1 MDKKT
6 PIPPPALCSPSDEQE
21 LFGNQAPFASVG
33 TSHPPTVPGPSHP
46 QQHFNSDH
54 IPQDA
59 PPMYTEQPHVY
70 PEQPVAQPASPSG
83 YAPLLSP
90 QPQPYYSGQP
100 SYGAIPPNPQYTPN
114 HQGYRPIRQ
123 QGNDDSSSEDE
134 HDRQAHR
141 KHRRKKRK
149 SKCRKCCCWTII
161 LILLFTWFP
170 SIAIFSND
178 TCSIDKAHGKIF
190 ESLSV
195 KPSSSLDT
203 RLEIDE
209 NILGEV
215 VVMQSPDWMQ
225 SDVQTRLRLQGSSKR
240 VVDAVDIG
248 IDNNKT
254 THTASISV
262 YLKAGSP
269 SESRQILK
277 GECLKAYVEIIYP
290 RSVPGTGS
298 LDITTT
304 AGTITVKLDK
314 PEATFRS
321 IALSSTLGD
330 ITLDGVHVQK
340 RTSVRAVKGNVSGMI
355 KTTGEVDIEVE
366 KGTINLSVD
375 DAPNIHGWDRSTLDV
390 KLSTVHG
397 TVDLKQVR
405 RFQGHFLLT
414 TRVGNLEFRPSSRY
428 EDLVHRTS
436 NSGRQIAGWISKN
449 GKEPVSLLPRIELK
463 TVAGNLKATIQDP
476 PSKE

>member
-1 MDKKT
+1 
-6 PIPPPALCSPSDEQE
+6 
-21 LFGNQAPFASVG
+21 
-33 TSHPPTVPGPSHP
+33 
-46 QQHFNSDH
+46 
-54 IPQDA
+54 
-59 PPMYTEQPHVY
+59 
-70 PEQPVAQPASPSG
+70 
-83 YAPLLSP
+83 
-90 QPQPYYSGQP
+90 
-100 SYGAIPPNPQYTPN
+100 
-114 HQGYRPIRQ
+114 
-123 QGNDDSSSEDE
+123 
-134 HDRQAHR
+134 
-141 KHRRKKRK
+141 
-149 SKCRKCCCWTII
+149 
-161 LILLFTWFP
+161 
-170 SIAIFSND
+170 
-178 TCSIDKAHGKIF
+178 
-190 ESLSV
+190 
-195 KPSSSLDT
+195 
-203 RLEIDE
+203 
-209 NILGEV
+209 
-215 VVMQSPDWMQ
+215 MQSPDWMQ

-397 TVDLKQVR
+397 TVDLKQVSAANGEYLLVLLCHVALVLVLTDAFYLFMQVR